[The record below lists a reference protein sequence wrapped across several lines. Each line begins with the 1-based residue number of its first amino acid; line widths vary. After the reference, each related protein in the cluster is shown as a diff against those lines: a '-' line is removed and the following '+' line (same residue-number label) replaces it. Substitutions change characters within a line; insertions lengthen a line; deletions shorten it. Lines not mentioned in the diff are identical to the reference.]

1 MQFNFIGSLP
11 LNSVVNQLQAGA
23 ARRGKSPLRR
33 KEPGALSGGER
44 LRADDSI
51 FSEQRVPQTLI
62 AAFRCAAVQAT
73 SASLSLQSVA
83 TPAIN
88 IRRTRTAC
96 GQSVVRERRRS
107 QRLAPLRN
115 GERYVQFCEVS
126 SGPITIHPTTNIV
139 KSPMFE
145 NAGFANGVGLLP
157 LTGRKHPSQ
166 DSIAKDEVVDD
177 RHQ

>member
-23 ARRGKSPLRR
+23 ARRGKSPLRG
-33 KEPGALSGGER
+33 KEPGALPGGER
-44 LRADDSI
+44 LRADNSI

-62 AAFRCAAVQAT
+62 ATFRCAAVQAT

-88 IRRTRTAC
+88 IRRTR
-96 GQSVVRERRRS
+96 
-107 QRLAPLRN
+107 
-115 GERYVQFCEVS
+115 GERYVQFRIGELKADHNSPVD
-126 SGPITIHPTTNIV
+126 NIV

-145 NAGFANGVGLLP
+145 SARFANGYDFP
-157 LTGRKHPSQ
+157 ATDQ
-166 DSIAKDEVVDD
+166 IATPAVYCP
-177 RHQ
+177 